1 MQQDAPREDDPAAGN
16 ALVWFTGSLLA
27 FGLFV
32 VIVPGVQPAGRT
44 WLWVGTALVA
54 LGGVIFALALRAR
67 LRWLAKHR
75 APEPDK
81 MDP

>member
-16 ALVWFTGSLLA
+16 ALLWLTGSVLA

-32 VIVPGVQPAGRT
+32 ALVPGVQPEGRT
-44 WLWVGTALVA
+44 WLWVGLVLVA
-54 LGGVIFALALRAR
+54 LGGVTFALALRAR
-67 LRWLAKHR
+67 LRYLAAHR
-75 APEPDK
+75 VAEPDR